1 MRKTRKERVSSLGT
15 AISAISKNVK
25 TRKDIINQADLS
37 RVKYQFRLGLTRLI
51 DSFGALGFSFGF
63 SFWVLDRYRLLFYRY
78 RLWLLH
84 GTLDRWK
91 SGFRLLDVGLISG
104 LDSWM
109 LDRCW
114 LRFFNLGYRL

>member
-1 MRKTRKERVSSLGT
+1 ERVSSLGT

-51 DSFGALGFSFGF
+51 DSFGALGFSSDSWVSASVFGC
-63 SFWVLDRYRLLFYRY
+63 WIGIGFYFIDI
-78 RLWLLH
+78 
-84 GTLDRWK
+84 GFGSCTARWI
-91 SGFRLLDVGLISG
+91 DVGLISG

-114 LRFFNLGYRL
+114 LRFFNLGYWLCWIG